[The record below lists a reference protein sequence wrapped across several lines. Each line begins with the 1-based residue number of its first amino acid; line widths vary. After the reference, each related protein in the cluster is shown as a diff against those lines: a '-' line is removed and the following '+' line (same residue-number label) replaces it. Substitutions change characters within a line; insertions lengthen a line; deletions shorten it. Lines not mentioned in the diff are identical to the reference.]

1 MRIAMHIV
9 SKRISLFNF
18 CPYSS
23 IMSAHYRGSII
34 TL

>member
-1 MRIAMHIV
+1 MRIAMPIV
-9 SKRISLFNF
+9 SKWISLFNF
-18 CPYSS
+18 CLYSG

>member
-9 SKRISLFNF
+9 SEWVSSFNF
-18 CPYSS
+18 CLYSS

-34 TL
+34 AL

>member
-9 SKRISLFNF
+9 SKWISLFNF
-18 CPYSS
+18 CLYSS

-34 TL
+34 AL